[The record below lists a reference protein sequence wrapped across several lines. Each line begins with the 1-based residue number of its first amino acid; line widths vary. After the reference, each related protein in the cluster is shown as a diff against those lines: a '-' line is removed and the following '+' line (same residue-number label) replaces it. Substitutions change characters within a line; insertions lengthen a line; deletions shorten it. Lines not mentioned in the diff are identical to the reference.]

1 MEQKKMRA
9 CVDALGRETEKRKK
23 KEKNGEGRRLLCGC
37 LGRENEMKNGEKE
50 IRGSVGRV
58 GVVLV
63 LLLEEVV
70 CG

>member
-1 MEQKKMRA
+1 MHWEGKQKN
-9 CVDALGRETEKRKK
+9 RKK
-23 KEKNGEGRRLLCGC
+23 KEERNEEGRRLLCGC